1 MEEDKRVCLGAIVG
15 VHGIKGEVKVKS
27 FTEVDTDIDTYGLV
41 ENKKG
46 DKTYSIKVTGHSKE
60 LLRVKI
66 KGVDDRNLA
75 ETLVGTEFY
84 VNKAALPETQEDE
97 FYHADLIGLK
107 VIEKS
112 SQKEVGKVEGVYNF
126 GAGDILELK
135 VKATN
140 RLEMIPF
147 TKQYV
152 PEVNVKEGY
161 IIVESAIMNFAPE
174 EAEEKVADE
183 G

>member
-1 MEEDKRVCLGAIVG
+1 M
-15 VHGIKGEVKVKS
+15 
-27 FTEVDTDIDTYGLV
+27 
-41 ENKKG
+41 
-46 DKTYSIKVTGHSKE
+46 
-60 LLRVKI
+60 
-66 KGVDDRNLA
+66 
-75 ETLVGTEFY
+75 
-84 VNKAALPETQEDE
+84 
-97 FYHADLIGLK
+97 
-107 VIEKS
+107 
-112 SQKEVGKVEGVYNF
+112 
-126 GAGDILELK
+126 ELK